1 MKYTVVIRQPVS
13 EAVLGQLSQEL
24 SQQFELSAEQASR
37 LAARRNGRLMKPTS
51 RKRAERLMEVFQGVG
66 AQVTLEEVRD
76 DTTLVRD
83 PYASERPGLVGPASL
98 PITAL
103 VVAAP
108 FVSSDAGYAPP
119 GSVQPRT
126 VQPAHGE
133 TDYLSGSG
141 YVGPSPYGSGPL
153 TAGDSRLPGDGLSGH
168 DLNSSVF
175 SSLLAGNSDRA
186 SNDWGTAV
194 QGSVAVLRPVTQFSA
209 ASPAE
214 PPAVAQTLSPAD
226 LITVDLLD
234 ADYSLNSAHS
244 PDSLHSLDGVMLP
257 SALYEAPPAF
267 AQRVGQM
274 ISPGYVQSGVPEM
287 NLENLLGNLAPS
299 SPAFRNAAP
308 SNPASSEP
316 ISDDAWADFTGSL
329 GSGAASGAAL
339 REPANPTSVMMMDP
353 SLDPVR
359 RSRRSS
365 LSRRV
370 LLSTLLPLGLF
381 TLVTLSFLVYALPRA
396 QSQLITENA
405 QAVAVAVGSSL
416 DVTDQNT
423 VYAQL
428 DALIKR
434 SAVGFVQVNLPD
446 GTTFFR
452 SKNAYTDGPLSEQIA
467 AWVQQHPGNSTFVQ
481 SGSPADS
488 YRYQLSLLEQV
499 GAGASNQAK
508 ALRSS
513 VADPANQMSSTVT
526 YLLSGIS
533 VTQNAQA
540 ERVVTQGIKPTGG
553 TPLYSIVVGVP
564 GDAAFAQLRNTLLLI
579 LGVALLA
586 FIVAALLAARTARL
600 VVQPI
605 ERLVLAADAISMGD
619 LDQPVTV
626 ERNDEIGDLAQAL
639 ERMRLSLEAA
649 MERLRK
655 RRRGA

>member
-37 LAARRNGRLMKPTS
+37 LASRRNGRLMKPTS
-51 RKRAERLMEVFQGVG
+51 RKRAERLLEVFQGVG

-98 PITAL
+98 PITAP

-108 FVSSDAGYAPP
+108 FVSSDARYAPP
-119 GSVQPRT
+119 GSVQPGT
-126 VQPAHGE
+126 MQPAHGE
-133 TDYLSGSG
+133 THYLSGSG

-153 TAGDSRLPGDGLSGH
+153 TAGDSRLPGGGLSGH

-175 SSLLAGNSDRA
+175 SSLPAGSSDRA
-186 SNDWGTAV
+186 SSDWASSDWGTAV
-194 QGSVAVLRPVTQFSA
+194 QGSVAVLRPVAQPSAVTQPSA

-226 LITVDLLD
+226 LAPADPLD
-234 ADYSLNSAHS
+234 AAYSL
-244 PDSLHSLDGVMLP
+244 DSLHSLDGVML
-257 SALYEAPPAF
+257 SSDLHEAPAVSV
-267 AQRVGQM
+267 QRDGQI
-274 ISPGYVQSGVPEM
+274 ISPGYVQSGVLEM
-287 NLENLLGNLAPS
+287 NLENLLG
-299 SPAFRNAAP
+299 SPAS
-308 SNPASSEP
+308 SNPAFSEP

-359 RSRRSS
+359 GSRRSS

-381 TLVTLSFLVYALPRA
+381 TLVTLGFLVYALPRA

-446 GTTFFR
+446 GSTFFR

-499 GAGASNQAK
+499 GAGASDQAK

-513 VADPANQMSSTVT
+513 VADPANQTSSTVT

-540 ERVVTQGIKPTGG
+540 ERLVTQGIKPAGG

-564 GDAAFAQLRNTLLLI
+564 GDAAFAQLRSTLLLI

-586 FIVAALLAARTARL
+586 FVVAALLAARTARL

>member
-37 LAARRNGRLMKPTS
+37 LASRRNGRLMKPTS
-51 RKRAERLMEVFQGVG
+51 RKRAERLLEVFQGVG

-98 PITAL
+98 PITAP

-108 FVSSDAGYAPP
+108 FMSSDAGYAPP
-119 GSVQPRT
+119 GSVQPGT
-126 VQPAHGE
+126 MQPAHGE
-133 TDYLSGSG
+133 THYLSGSG

-153 TAGDSRLPGDGLSGH
+153 TVGDSRLPGGGLSGH

-175 SSLLAGNSDRA
+175 SSLPAGSSDRA
-186 SNDWGTAV
+186 SSDWGTAV
-194 QGSVAVLRPVTQFSA
+194 QGSVAVLRPVAQPSAVTQPSA

-226 LITVDLLD
+226 LAPADPLD
-234 ADYSLNSAHS
+234 AAYSL
-244 PDSLHSLDGVMLP
+244 DSLHSLDGVML
-257 SALYEAPPAF
+257 SSDLHEAPAVSV
-267 AQRVGQM
+267 QRDGQI
-274 ISPGYVQSGVPEM
+274 ISPGYVQSGVLEM
-287 NLENLLGNLAPS
+287 NLENLLG
-299 SPAFRNAAP
+299 SPAS
-308 SNPASSEP
+308 SNPAFSEP

-339 REPANPTSVMMMDP
+339 REPANPTSVMMDP

-359 RSRRSS
+359 RNRRSS

-446 GTTFFR
+446 GSTFFR

-499 GAGASNQAK
+499 GAGVSDQAK

-540 ERVVTQGIKPTGG
+540 ERVVTQGIKPAGG

-564 GDAAFAQLRNTLLLI
+564 GDAAFAQLRSTLLLI

-586 FIVAALLAARTARL
+586 FVVAALLAARTARL

>member
-37 LAARRNGRLMKPTS
+37 LASRRNGRLMKPTS
-51 RKRAERLMEVFQGVG
+51 RKRAERLLEVFQGVG

-98 PITAL
+98 PITAP

-108 FVSSDAGYAPP
+108 FVSSDARYAPP
-119 GSVQPRT
+119 GSVQPGT
-126 VQPAHGE
+126 MQPAHGE
-133 TDYLSGSG
+133 THYLSGSG

-153 TAGDSRLPGDGLSGH
+153 TVGDSRLPGGGLSGH

-175 SSLLAGNSDRA
+175 SSLPAGSSDRA
-186 SNDWGTAV
+186 SSDWASSDWGTAV
-194 QGSVAVLRPVTQFSA
+194 QGSVAVLRPVAQPSAVTQPSA

-226 LITVDLLD
+226 LAPADPLD
-234 ADYSLNSAHS
+234 AAYSL
-244 PDSLHSLDGVMLP
+244 DSLHSLDGVML
-257 SALYEAPPAF
+257 SSDLHEAPAVSV
-267 AQRVGQM
+267 QRDGQI
-274 ISPGYVQSGVPEM
+274 ISPGYVQSGVLEM
-287 NLENLLGNLAPS
+287 NLENLLG
-299 SPAFRNAAP
+299 SPAS
-308 SNPASSEP
+308 SNPAFSEP

-339 REPANPTSVMMMDP
+339 REPANPTSVMMDP

-359 RSRRSS
+359 RNRRSS

-446 GTTFFR
+446 GSTFFR

-499 GAGASNQAK
+499 GAGVSDQAK

-540 ERVVTQGIKPTGG
+540 ERVVTQGIKPAGG

-564 GDAAFAQLRNTLLLI
+564 GDAAFAQLRSTLLLI

-586 FIVAALLAARTARL
+586 FVVAALLAARTARL

>member
-37 LAARRNGRLMKPTS
+37 LASRRNGRLMKPTS
-51 RKRAERLMEVFQGVG
+51 RKRAERLLEVFQGVG

-98 PITAL
+98 PITAP

-108 FVSSDAGYAPP
+108 FVSSDARYAPP
-119 GSVQPRT
+119 GSVQPGT
-126 VQPAHGE
+126 MQPAHGE
-133 TDYLSGSG
+133 THYLSGSG

-153 TAGDSRLPGDGLSGH
+153 TVGDSRLPGGGLSGH

-175 SSLLAGNSDRA
+175 SSLPAGSSDRA
-186 SNDWGTAV
+186 SSDWASSDWGTAV
-194 QGSVAVLRPVTQFSA
+194 QGSVAVLRPVAQPSAVTQPSA

-226 LITVDLLD
+226 LAPADPLD
-234 ADYSLNSAHS
+234 AAYSL
-244 PDSLHSLDGVMLP
+244 DSLHSLDGVML
-257 SALYEAPPAF
+257 SSDLHEAPAVSV
-267 AQRVGQM
+267 QRDGQI
-274 ISPGYVQSGVPEM
+274 ISPGYVQSGVLEM
-287 NLENLLGNLAPS
+287 NLENLLG
-299 SPAFRNAAP
+299 SPAS
-308 SNPASSEP
+308 SNPAFSEP

-339 REPANPTSVMMMDP
+339 REPANPTSVMMDP

-359 RSRRSS
+359 RNRRSS

-446 GTTFFR
+446 GSTFFR

-499 GAGASNQAK
+499 GAGVSDQAK

-540 ERVVTQGIKPTGG
+540 ERVVTQGIKPAGG

-564 GDAAFAQLRNTLLLI
+564 GDAAFAQLRSTLLLI

-586 FIVAALLAARTARL
+586 FVVAALLAARTAQL

>member
-37 LAARRNGRLMKPTS
+37 LASRRNGRLMKPTS
-51 RKRAERLMEVFQGVG
+51 RKRAERLLEVFQGVG

-98 PITAL
+98 PITAP

-108 FVSSDAGYAPP
+108 FVSSDARYAPP
-119 GSVQPRT
+119 GSVQPGT
-126 VQPAHGE
+126 MQPAHGE
-133 TDYLSGSG
+133 THYLSGSG

-153 TAGDSRLPGDGLSGH
+153 TAGDSRLPGGGLSGH

-175 SSLLAGNSDRA
+175 SSLPAGSSDRA
-186 SNDWGTAV
+186 SSDWASSDWGTAV
-194 QGSVAVLRPVTQFSA
+194 QGSVAVLRPVAQPSAVTQPSA

-226 LITVDLLD
+226 LAPADPLD
-234 ADYSLNSAHS
+234 AAYSL
-244 PDSLHSLDGVMLP
+244 DSLHSLDGVML
-257 SALYEAPPAF
+257 SSDLHEAPAVSV
-267 AQRVGQM
+267 QRDGQI
-274 ISPGYVQSGVPEM
+274 ISPGYVQSGVLEM
-287 NLENLLGNLAPS
+287 NLENLLG
-299 SPAFRNAAP
+299 SPAS
-308 SNPASSEP
+308 SNPAFSEP

-359 RSRRSS
+359 GSRRSS

-381 TLVTLSFLVYALPRA
+381 TLVTLGFLVYALPRA

-499 GAGASNQAK
+499 GAGASDQAK

-513 VADPANQMSSTVT
+513 VADPANQTSSTVT

-540 ERVVTQGIKPTGG
+540 ERVVTQGIKPAGG

-564 GDAAFAQLRNTLLLI
+564 GDAAFAQLRSTLLLI

-586 FIVAALLAARTARL
+586 FVVAALLAARTARL

>member
-37 LAARRNGRLMKPTS
+37 LASRRNGRLMKPTS
-51 RKRAERLMEVFQGVG
+51 RKRAERLLEVFQGMG

-98 PITAL
+98 PITAP

-119 GSVQPRT
+119 GSVQPAR
-126 VQPAHGE
+126 GE

-153 TAGDSRLPGDGLSGH
+153 TAGDSRLPGGGLSGH

-175 SSLLAGNSDRA
+175 SSLPAGSSDRA
-186 SNDWGTAV
+186 SSDWASSDWGTAV
-194 QGSVAVLRPVTQFSA
+194 QGSVAILRPVAQPSA

-214 PPAVAQTLSPAD
+214 TPAVAQTLSPAD
-226 LITVDLLD
+226 LIPADLIPADLLD
-234 ADYSLNSAHS
+234 AAY
-244 PDSLHSLDGVMLP
+244 SLDGVMLP
-257 SALYEAPPAF
+257 SDLHEAPPAF
-267 AQRVGQM
+267 AQRDGQM

-299 SPAFRNAAP
+299 SPAFRNSAP

-329 GSGAASGAAL
+329 GSSAASGAAL

-416 DVTDQNT
+416 NVTDQNT

-488 YRYQLSLLEQV
+488 YRYQLSVLEQV
-499 GAGASNQAK
+499 GAGASNQAN

-513 VADPANQMSSTVT
+513 VADPANQTSSTVT

-540 ERVVTQGIKPTGG
+540 ERLVTQGIKPTGG

-619 LDQPVTV
+619 LDRPVTV

-649 MERLRK
+649 MGRLR
-655 RRRGA
+655 RRRKEG

>member
-1 MKYTVVIRQPVS
+1 MKYTVVIRQPVP

-24 SQQFELSAEQASR
+24 SRQFELNTDQASR
-37 LAARRNGRLMKPTS
+37 LASRRNGRLMKPTS

-98 PITAL
+98 PI
-103 VVAAP
+103 
-108 FVSSDAGYAPP
+108 SAPP
-119 GSVQPRT
+119 AASAVPAAGDAQPEAEFGAAQYGKM
-126 VQPAHGE
+126 QPGYGE
-133 TDYLSGSG
+133 NDFLSGSG
-141 YVGPSPYGSGPL
+141 YVAPSPYGSGSL
-153 TAGDSRLPGDGLSGH
+153 TAGDSRLPGSSSDANGASFSGLPTG
-168 DLNSSVF
+168 SS
-175 SSLLAGNSDRA
+175 
-186 SNDWGTAV
+186 DWG
-194 QGSVAVLRPVTQFSA
+194 GSQSGNVAVLRPVLQTMNVS
-209 ASPAE
+209 SPAE
-214 PPAVAQTLSPAD
+214 PSAAEPSPAQWP
-226 LITVDLLD
+226 
-234 ADYSLNSAHS
+234 AA
-244 PDSLHSLDGVMLP
+244 PDHAVPAERPGAAYSLDGVMLP
-257 SALYEAPPAF
+257 GDPLEPAPAF
-267 AQRVGQM
+267 VQQDAQM
-274 ISPGYVQSGVPEM
+274 ITPEYVQSGVPEM
-287 NLENLLGNLAPS
+287 NLGNLLGNVSSNSPSAADTALSTPALAPG
-299 SPAFRNAAP
+299 
-308 SNPASSEP
+308 ASSEP

-329 GSGAASGAAL
+329 GGGAASGAAL
-339 REPANPTSVMMMDP
+339 REPSNPTSVMTVDP

-359 RSRRSS
+359 GSKRSS

-381 TLVTLSFLVYALPRA
+381 TLLTLGFLVYALPRA

-434 SAVGFVQVNLPD
+434 SSVGFVQVNLPD

-499 GAGASNQAK
+499 GAGDSDQAK
-508 ALRSS
+508 ALRTS
-513 VADPANQMSSTVT
+513 VADPANQQSSTVT
-526 YLLSGIS
+526 YLLSGIN

-540 ERVVTQGIKPTGG
+540 ERVVAQGIRPGDG

-564 GDAAFAQLRNTLLLI
+564 GDAAFAQLRNTLLLV

-605 ERLVLAADAISMGD
+605 ERLVRAADAISMGD
-619 LDQPVTV
+619 LDQSVKV

-655 RRRGA
+655 RRRGV

>member
-37 LAARRNGRLMKPTS
+37 LASRRNGRLMKPTS
-51 RKRAERLMEVFQGVG
+51 RKRAERLLEVFQGVG

-108 FVSSDAGYAPP
+108 FVSSDARYAPP
-119 GSVQPRT
+119 GSVQPGT
-126 VQPAHGE
+126 MQPAHGE
-133 TDYLSGSG
+133 THYLSGSG

-153 TAGDSRLPGDGLSGH
+153 TVGDSRLPGGGLSGH

-175 SSLLAGNSDRA
+175 SSLPAGSSDRA
-186 SNDWGTAV
+186 SSDWASSDWGTAV
-194 QGSVAVLRPVTQFSA
+194 QGSVAVLRPVAQPSAVTQPSA

-226 LITVDLLD
+226 LAPADPLD
-234 ADYSLNSAHS
+234 AAYSL
-244 PDSLHSLDGVMLP
+244 DSLHSLDGVML
-257 SALYEAPPAF
+257 SSDLHEAPAVSV
-267 AQRVGQM
+267 QRDGQI
-274 ISPGYVQSGVPEM
+274 ISPGYVQSGVLEM
-287 NLENLLGNLAPS
+287 NLENLLG
-299 SPAFRNAAP
+299 SPAS
-308 SNPASSEP
+308 SNPAFSEP

-339 REPANPTSVMMMDP
+339 REPANPTSVMMDP

-359 RSRRSS
+359 RNRRSS

-446 GTTFFR
+446 GSTFFR

-499 GAGASNQAK
+499 GAGVSDQAK

-540 ERVVTQGIKPTGG
+540 ERVVTQGIKPAGG

-564 GDAAFAQLRNTLLLI
+564 GDAAFAQLRSTLLLI

-586 FIVAALLAARTARL
+586 FVVAALLAARTARL